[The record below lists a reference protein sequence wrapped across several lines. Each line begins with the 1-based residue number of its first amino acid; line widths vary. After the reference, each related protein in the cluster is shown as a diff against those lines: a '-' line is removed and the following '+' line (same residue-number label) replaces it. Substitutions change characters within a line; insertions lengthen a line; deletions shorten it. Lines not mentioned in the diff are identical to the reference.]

1 MSTRRKILDAAT
13 SMMEEGDGQR
23 LTVRAVAARAGVGMG
38 TLRHHFPTQR
48 ALFDAVLASM
58 YESAMPDDRIHDEAL
73 PARQRLVDN
82 LGRLVAAIGTG
93 DEARTRWGEMF
104 RNYISP
110 DAPDDVRAT
119 YAAFDEQAA
128 RRVETWLSVL
138 VAQGALEEGDNT
150 ARAHLLLSVVNG
162 LVLWRALPL
171 AESALTREVD
181 ALTLA
186 VEALPF
192 TQ

>member
-13 SMMEEGDGQR
+13 SIMEEGAGQR
-23 LTVRAVAARAGVGMG
+23 LTVRAVAERAGVGMG

-48 ALFDAVLASM
+48 ALLDAVLASM
-58 YESAMPDDRIHDEAL
+58 YESAMPDDRIHDTAV
-73 PARQRLVDN
+73 PARQRLIDN

-93 DEARTRWGEMF
+93 DEARALWGEMF
-104 RNYISP
+104 QNYISL

-138 VAQGALEEGDNT
+138 VEQGALEEGDNT
-150 ARAHLLLSVVNG
+150 ARAHFLLSVVNG

-171 AESALTREVD
+171 AQSPLVREVD

-186 VEALPF
+186 TAALPF